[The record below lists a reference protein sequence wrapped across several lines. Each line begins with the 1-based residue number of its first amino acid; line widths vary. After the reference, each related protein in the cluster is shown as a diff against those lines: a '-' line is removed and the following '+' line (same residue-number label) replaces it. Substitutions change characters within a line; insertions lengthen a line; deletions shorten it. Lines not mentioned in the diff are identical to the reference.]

1 MFRWIISILATA
13 LLAGCNVQQQIE
25 VTPSKAATV
34 ASQATQ
40 VSAETV
46 KLEFPSAKYPET
58 AQHIKDA
65 IAAGHSNTCTI
76 DRDGADH
83 NRELSLKGVPTRKG
97 KDRDEWPMAMCAE
110 GGDGADI
117 RYISPKDNRGAGSW
131 VGHKLDDY
139 PDGTKIKFIIK

>member
-25 VTPSKAATV
+25 STPSKTATV
-34 ASQATQ
+34 VSQATQ

-139 PDGTKIKFIIK
+139 PDGTKIEFIIK

>member
-25 VTPSKAATV
+25 ITPSKTATV

-139 PDGTKIKFIIK
+139 PDGTKIEFIIK

>member
-1 MFRWIISILATA
+1 MFRWIISILVTA

-25 VTPSKAATV
+25 VTPSKTATV

-65 IAAGHSNTCTI
+65 IATGHSNTCTI

-83 NRELSLKGVPTRKG
+83 NRELSLKGVPTRKS

-139 PDGTKIKFIIK
+139 PDGTKIEFIIK